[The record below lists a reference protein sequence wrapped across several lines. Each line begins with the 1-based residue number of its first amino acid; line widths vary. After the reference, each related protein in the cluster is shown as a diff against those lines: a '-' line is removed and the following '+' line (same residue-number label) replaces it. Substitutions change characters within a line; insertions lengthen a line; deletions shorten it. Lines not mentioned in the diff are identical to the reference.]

1 MDAPSPSTLNSG
13 CTPQESFLVK
23 ETALLATFPRLSRI
37 QVLHGPV
44 PEDKLDTVQGMIH
57 PNDWPKFVVGDMLFK
72 EMRFHKDFMLLPKYA
87 LQKLTF
93 DDDTV
98 LTTNIDPHL
107 ILITDEQCASLNRR
121 LYKANTTARK
131 KRVMEAQLSV
141 SSKKAETYRYVTLSP
156 IIPLS
161 MDAKT
166 SFPN

>member
-1 MDAPSPSTLNSG
+1 
-13 CTPQESFLVK
+13 
-23 ETALLATFPRLSRI
+23 
-37 QVLHGPV
+37 
-44 PEDKLDTVQGMIH
+44 MIH

-72 EMRFHKDFMLLPKYA
+72 EMRFHKD
-87 LQKLTF
+87 LTF